1 MPGVNLVWE
10 QEAEYDLMNILEYLS
25 KDSIGVAVS
34 QTNEIRN
41 QISRMSADVSR
52 RGKMGRIKDTMELV
66 ILKTP
71 YIAVY
76 TDEKHHLRILR
87 ILHGSEIHSF
97 GVIKPRT

>member
-1 MPGVNLVWE
+1 MQIVWE
-10 QEAEYDLMNILEYLS
+10 QEAEDDLMGILEYLS
-25 KDSIGVAVS
+25 KNSIGAAVS

-41 QISRMSADVSR
+41 QILKMSADVSR

-76 TDEKHHLRILR
+76 IDEKHLLRILR
-87 ILHGSEIHSF
+87 ILHGSEVHNF
-97 GVIKPRT
+97 GVIKPRP

>member
-1 MPGVNLVWE
+1 MQIVWE
-10 QEAEYDLMNILEYLS
+10 QEAEDDLMGILEYLAKNS
-25 KDSIGVAVS
+25 VGAAVS

-41 QISRMSADVSR
+41 QISKMSAQVSR

-76 TDEKHHLRILR
+76 IDEKHLLRILR
-87 ILHGSEIHSF
+87 ILHGSEVHNF
-97 GVIKPRT
+97 EVIKPRP